1 MGMAG
6 FFAPVSAARL
16 EALRRD
22 PDSAE
27 EFLHPDAVLQWI
39 G

>member
-6 FFAPVSAARL
+6 CLAPVSAARL

-22 PDSAE
+22 PDSVE
-27 EFLHPDAVLQWI
+27 EFLYPDAVLQWI
-39 G
+39 A

>member
-6 FFAPVSAARL
+6 CFAPVSAARR

-22 PDSAE
+22 PDSIG
-27 EFLHPDAVLQWI
+27 EFFYPDAVLQWI
-39 G
+39 A